1 VATWNVWGRFGD
13 WSARHNGLISEVSSI
28 SPDIL
33 CLQESWETD
42 DERQADL
49 VGEAVGLRHRYSA
62 ADWSWDGWRSGAT
75 VLSRWPITRQEITRL
90 RGGAD
95 ANGMAMFAL
104 LDGPRGPVQVFNVML
119 DFPLHASGI
128 RRTQVIELTGF
139 IARMQS
145 RRHLT
150 LVCGDFNAGPDS
162 DEIRLLNGQSQPPV
176 DGLVFYDA
184 WQTAGGGGDGFTW
197 DNANPL
203 AAVCLLP
210 NQRLDYIFTAWPRR
224 GGLGHPLSCR
234 LLGTNAAGETPISDH
249 YGVYADLR
257 Y

>member
-13 WSARHNGLISEVSSI
+13 WSARHNGLLSEVSSI

-49 VGEAVGLRHRYSA
+49 VGEALGLRHRYSA

-75 VLSRWPITRQEITRL
+75 VLSRWPITRREITRL

-104 LDGPRGPVQVFNVML
+104 LDGL
-119 DFPLHASGI
+119 
-128 RRTQVIELTGF
+128 
-139 IARMQS
+139 
-145 RRHLT
+145 
-150 LVCGDFNAGPDS
+150 
-162 DEIRLLNGQSQPPV
+162 SQPPV

-184 WQTAGGGGDGFTW
+184 WQTAGGAGDGYSW